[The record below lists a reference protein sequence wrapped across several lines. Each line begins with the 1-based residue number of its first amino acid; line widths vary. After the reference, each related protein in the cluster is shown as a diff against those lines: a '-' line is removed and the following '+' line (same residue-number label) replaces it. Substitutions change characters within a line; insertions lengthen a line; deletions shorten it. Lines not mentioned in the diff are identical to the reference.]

1 MISQDHDRFFGR
13 GAKMSNGYNYRKFVY
28 WLEVSSFDDLKAQIA
43 ASGISMLETRKA
55 VCAPLSKRVEAG
67 YVLPETWGRF
77 ELCKRQLSWY
87 RLSGYFGKILLVSS
101 FDLKEFNISPDV
113 LIRHS
118 DFKPTSLPSSDE
130 KASLIERLSYKNAK
144 PEEWDKIDSRDIKEK
159 ERWLKV
165 MGLRGVKFEELFVS
179 HCANHAN
186 FIEPAYF
193 VTEGDELVPYSI
205 CKTSHVCSAC
215 MEWYNIIGG
224 SFTKKLVVPCPGAV
238 LFSGLGAN
246 RYYEVIN
253 CDSKAHGD
261 RLNQNSVN
269 CKKW

>member
-1 MISQDHDRFFGR
+1 
-13 GAKMSNGYNYRKFVY
+13 MSSGYNYQKFVY
-28 WLEVSSFDDLKAQIA
+28 WLEVSLFDNLKEKIA
-43 ASGISMLETRKA
+43 ASGISLLETRKA

-101 FDLKEFNISPDV
+101 LELKEFNISPDV

-118 DFKPTSLPSSDE
+118 VFKPTLLPSSEE
-130 KASLIERLSYKNAK
+130 KVRLIERLSYKKAR
-144 PEEWDKIDSRDIKEK
+144 PDEWARIDSREVKEK
-159 ERWLKV
+159 ERWLNV
-165 MGLRGVKFEELFVS
+165 MGLRGVKFEELFVC

-193 VTEGDELVPYSI
+193 VMDEDELVPYSI

-238 LFSGLGAN
+238 LFAGLVTN
-246 RYYEVIN
+246 RYYEVTQCGSN
-253 CDSKAHGD
+253 GRD
-261 RLNQNSVN
+261 RENSH
-269 CKKW
+269 